1 MSSYVDDIPVPGNIE
16 DLAGREEDLSNL
28 TNLLKDVDIA
38 LEQEMNDPGLDL
50 DRFDEELDFE
60 PEM

>member
-1 MSSYVDDIPVPGNIE
+1 MSSYVDDIPVPRNIE
-16 DLAGREEDLSNL
+16 NLAGREEDLSNL